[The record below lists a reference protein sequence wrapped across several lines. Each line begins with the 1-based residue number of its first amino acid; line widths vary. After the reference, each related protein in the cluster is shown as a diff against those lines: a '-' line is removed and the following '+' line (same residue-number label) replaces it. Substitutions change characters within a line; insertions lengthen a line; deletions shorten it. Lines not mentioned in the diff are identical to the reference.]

1 MMKAKL
7 IFMTV
12 LAIIILI
19 FVILAIFTGTIAYYL
34 GNLRNQFRRKI
45 GDLYPTAQFII
56 EGRSFGQ
63 QSHGMGQVRGTGTLA
78 LTSDTLH
85 FQLWIP
91 NRVLD
96 IPLTSITNIDN
107 PRSFLGKAT
116 AAKLLKVEFTNE
128 QGQSDAI
135 AWQIR
140 DLEDIQRQIE
150 QAIQSVR

>member
-1 MMKAKL
+1 
-7 IFMTV
+7 MTV

-34 GNLRNQFRRKI
+34 GNLRKQFQRKFS
-45 GDLYPTAQFII
+45 DVYPNAQFII

-63 QSHGMGQVRGTGTLA
+63 QSRGMGQARGTGTLA
-78 LTSDTLH
+78 LTSTALY
-85 FQLWIP
+85 FELWIP
-91 NRVLD
+91 NRLLE
-96 IPLTSITNIDN
+96 IPLKTITNIDN

-116 AAKLLKVEFTNE
+116 PAKLLKIEFTNE
-128 QGQSDAI
+128 HGQPDAI